1 MFSHS
6 VSGKDINNDFK
17 NYVFLITFLNY
28 IIQYF
33 PSNFVLLKTI
43 SQIVLFNIFH
53 RICVLTSSKNS
64 ALKTIYLHKLYM
76 IFYKLLIYFIYI
88 KLWCKS
94 LWPTRCSV
102 CISQYIVCD
111 PVITQTLQNIFHS
124 NRSRIALRKP

>member
-88 KLWCKS
+88 K
-94 LWPTRCSV
+94 V
-102 CISQYIVCD
+102 
-111 PVITQTLQNIFHS
+111 
-124 NRSRIALRKP
+124 